1 MPVATADRSHQSAW
15 QRRAHVLK
23 TEPAC
28 HRGIPPI
35 LDELRLARRIQTCPM
50 RWPARVPFPK
60 SGSQIRYHRLPWR
73 LSKNS
78 TFVHPAIHVLPLAAV
93 TPATDVAQHA
103 LDTASID
110 RPERSSCCT
119 PAAIPPRLRPAS
131 CSLLN

>member
-15 QRRAHVLK
+15 QRTAHVLK

-60 SGSQIRYHRLPWR
+60 SGSQIRYHRPPWR

-93 TPATDVAQHA
+93 TPAACPRHRFDRSGSNEARVA
-103 LDTASID
+103 L
-110 RPERSSCCT
+110 

-131 CSLLN
+131 TTKSLAL